1 LLNIIVGANQ
11 GIGYYI
17 AQALS
22 QSKKPYQII
31 VGARNPERGN
41 QAVTKLQATKSNEN
55 STITTIPI
63 DVSSHDS
70 IVAAA
75 DTVSK
80 TIGHLDILVNNAGI
94 WGDNNSTRE
103 DWARVFDTNVFGTVD
118 TFHIFLPLLLKSS
131 DPKHIIVSSSMGS
144 ITMAEQA
151 PRHPLATTASAYRA
165 SKAAVNMV
173 LAEITK
179 NVDGLRSWGVD
190 PGLCATEFGG
200 DYTRNKGRDP
210 REAGDI
216 ARQCIEGERD
226 DCVGKVVWEENGT
239 GVRPW

>member
-1 LLNIIVGANQ
+1 MLNVAIGANQ

-17 AQALS
+17 AQVLS

-41 QAVTKLQATKSNEN
+41 EAVKKLQATKSNDK

-63 DVSSHDS
+63 DISSHES
-70 IVAAA
+70 ILAAA
-75 DTVSK
+75 GNISK
-80 TIGHLDILVNNAGI
+80 TFGHLDILVNNAGI
-94 WGDNNSTRE
+94 WGDNSGTRE
-103 DWARVFDTNVFGTVD
+103 DWTRVLDTNVVGTVD
-118 TFHIFLPLLLKSS
+118 AFHVFFPLLQKSS
-131 DPKHIIVSSSMGS
+131 DPKHVIVSSSMGS
-144 ITMAEQA
+144 IAMVEQA
-151 PRHPLATTASAYRA
+151 PRHPFATTASAYRA
-165 SKAAVNMV
+165 SKAAISMV
-173 LAEITK
+173 IAELTK
-179 NVDGLRSWGVD
+179 NVEGLRTWGVD

-200 DYTRNKGRDP
+200 EFTRNNGRDP

-216 ARQCIEGERD
+216 VRQCIEGERD